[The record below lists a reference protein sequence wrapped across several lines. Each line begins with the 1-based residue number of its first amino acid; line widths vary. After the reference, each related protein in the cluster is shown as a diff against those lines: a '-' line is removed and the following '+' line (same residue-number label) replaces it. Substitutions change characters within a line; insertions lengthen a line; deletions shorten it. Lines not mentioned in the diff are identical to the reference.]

1 MLVVFDWDGTII
13 DSAAKIIGSMQEAAK
28 ACQVEVLAD
37 HKIKNRLKEG
47 GKKF

>member
-1 MLVVFDWDGTII
+1 LAESKGFDLGHTIYEKLEYNK
-13 DSAAKIIGSMQEAAK
+13 SR
-28 ACQVEVLAD
+28 AD